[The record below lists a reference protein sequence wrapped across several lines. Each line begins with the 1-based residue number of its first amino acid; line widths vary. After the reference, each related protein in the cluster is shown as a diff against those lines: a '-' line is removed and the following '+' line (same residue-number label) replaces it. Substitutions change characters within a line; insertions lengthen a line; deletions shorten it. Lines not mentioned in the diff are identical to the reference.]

1 MSAQV
6 NPGKRRAQPASP
18 SPQGGLAPP
27 AEATSEPSPGHEQI
41 AGRAF
46 ELREARGRV
55 DGADQEDWYE
65 AERPLR
71 DGLAPPTGTTP
82 PGAIMVPEANRPE
95 PAQPPG
101 GIRAPKREQS
111 RGEEIANSISHG
123 LGLVA
128 ALVATPILV
137 SQALRRGDAGF
148 IVGVSVFATTM
159 VLLYLASTLYHSL
172 PSGRAKQVF
181 RVIEHS
187 AIFLLLAGTYTPFT
201 LGALRGVRG
210 WTLLGLVWGLASAG
224 VALKVSRRMPHPVVT
239 STIYVMMGWLI
250 VVAIDPLLD
259 RVPASGL
266 LWLFAGGVAYTAGVA
281 FFAAGSRLRYGHFIW
296 HLFVMA
302 GTACHY
308 LAVLWYAA

>member
-1 MSAQV
+1 
-6 NPGKRRAQPASP
+6 
-18 SPQGGLAPP
+18 
-27 AEATSEPSPGHEQI
+27 
-41 AGRAF
+41 
-46 ELREARGRV
+46 
-55 DGADQEDWYE
+55 
-65 AERPLR
+65 
-71 DGLAPPTGTTP
+71 
-82 PGAIMVPEANRPE
+82 MVPEANRPE

-137 SQALRRGDAGF
+137 SRALRRGDTAF

-159 VLLYLASTLYHSL
+159 VLLYLASTVYHSL
-172 PSGRAKQVF
+172 PIGRVKQVF

-187 AIFLLLAGTYTPFT
+187 AIFLLIAGTYTPFT
-201 LGALRGVRG
+201 LGALRGVWG
-210 WTLLGLVWGLASAG
+210 WTLLGLVWGLASVG
-224 VALKVSRRMPHPVVT
+224 VALKASRRMPHPIVT
-239 STIYVMMGWLI
+239 TSLYMLMGWLI
-250 VVAIDPLLD
+250 VIAINPLFD
-259 RVPASGL
+259 RVARSGL
-266 LWLFAGGVAYTAGVA
+266 RWLLAGGVAYTAGVA

-308 LAVLWYAA
+308 LAVLWYAT